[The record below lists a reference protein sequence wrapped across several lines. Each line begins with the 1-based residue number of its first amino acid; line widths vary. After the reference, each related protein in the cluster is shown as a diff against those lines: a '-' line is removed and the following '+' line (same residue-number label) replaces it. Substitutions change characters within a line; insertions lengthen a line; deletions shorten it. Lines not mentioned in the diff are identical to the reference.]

1 VTPDSPAD
9 RRSKRAEAAVVD
21 DAVAAFEAEYGPGP
35 GRPLCVVIAAFDEA
49 ASVGAVVAGV
59 PARVAG
65 LEAECIVVDDGSGD
79 GTARAALGA
88 GALVCRLGRN
98 LGQGWALRAG
108 YQLAARRRASVVATL
123 DADGQ
128 HEPAE
133 LASIVGPVASGAADF
148 AVGSRRLGRSE
159 ARAGLRRAGV
169 VVFARVVS
177 ALTGTRVTD
186 PSNGFRAFRPEVVQ
200 TVRLYQPQ
208 YQAAELLIGALS
220 AGFEV
225 VEVPVTIR
233 ARTAGASKK
242 GPDLLYGLRFGRVVL
257 SSWRVN
263 RQGRSRPRP

>member
-1 VTPDSPAD
+1 VSPASPAD
-9 RRSKRAEAAVVD
+9 RRSTPAEAAVVD
-21 DAVAAFEAEYGPGP
+21 AAISAFEAEYGPGP

-49 ASVGAVVAGV
+49 ASVGAVIARV
-59 PARVAG
+59 PPRVAG
-65 LEAECIVVDDGSGD
+65 LEAECVVVDDGSGD
-79 GTARAALGA
+79 GTAGAAAEA
-88 GALVCRLGRN
+88 GAMVCRLGRN

-108 YQLAARRRASVVATL
+108 YHLAARRGALVVATL

-133 LASIVGPVASGAADF
+133 LESIVGPVASGAADF
-148 AVGSRRLGRSE
+148 AVGSRRLGHSE
-159 ARAGLRRAGV
+159 APAGLRRAGV

-200 TVRLYQPQ
+200 SVRLRQPQ

-225 VEVPVTIR
+225 VEVPVTVR
-233 ARTAGASKK
+233 ARMAGVSKK

-257 SSWRVN
+257 SSWRIN
-263 RQGRSRPRP
+263 RRGRSRPRR